1 MVKKFAVVGAAV
13 GVVLLTAS
21 PFALATGKPHG
32 HGHGHGDDNRGDRAV
47 IGDVNSPS
55 TQNGLV
61 NVGDV
66 NALNGTNVCP
76 DVGANVGGI
85 LGGALGSSDK
95 SAISCDS
102 LSDNNNND

>member
-1 MVKKFAVVGAAV
+1 MVKKLAVVGAAV
-13 GVVLLTAS
+13 AAVLLAVS
-21 PFALATGKPHG
+21 PFAMATDKPHHDHKG
-32 HGHGHGDDNRGDRAV
+32 GDKAV

-55 TQNGLV
+55 SQNGLV

-85 LGGALGSSDK
+85 LGVLGSSDK
-95 SAISCDS
+95 SAIACDS
-102 LSDNNNND
+102 LSDNNSD

>member
-1 MVKKFAVVGAAV
+1 MVKKLAVVGGAVAAV
-13 GVVLLTAS
+13 LLAVS
-21 PFALATGKPHG
+21 PLAMATDKP
-32 HGHGHGDDNRGDRAV
+32 HGDDNKGDRAV

-55 TQNGLV
+55 NQTGLV

-76 DVGANVGGI
+76 DVGANAGGV
-85 LGGALGSSDK
+85 LGVLGSSDK

-102 LSDNNNND
+102 LSDNNNNN

>member
-1 MVKKFAVVGAAV
+1 MVKKLAVVGAAV
-13 GVVLLTAS
+13 GAVLLAVS
-21 PFALATGKPHG
+21 PFAMATDKP
-32 HGHGHGDDNRGDRAV
+32 HGDDNEGDRAV

-55 TQNGLV
+55 NQTGLV

-76 DVGANVGGI
+76 DVGANV
-85 LGGALGSSDK
+85 LGVLGSSDK
-95 SAISCDS
+95 SAIACDS

>member
-13 GVVLLTAS
+13 AAALLAVS
-21 PFALATGKPHG
+21 PLAMATDKPH
-32 HGHGHGDDNRGDRAV
+32 HDHHDKGDRAV

-55 TQNGLV
+55 SQTGLV

-85 LGGALGSSDK
+85 LGVLGSSDK
-95 SAISCDS
+95 SAIACDS
-102 LSDNNNND
+102 LSNNNNDD

>member
-13 GVVLLTAS
+13 GAVLLAAS
-21 PFALATGKPHG
+21 PFAMATDKP
-32 HGHGHGDDNRGDRAV
+32 HGDDNKGDRAV

-55 TQNGLV
+55 SQNGLV

-85 LGGALGSSDK
+85 LGVLGSSDK
-95 SAISCDS
+95 SAIACDS
-102 LSDNNNND
+102 LSNNNNND